1 LVLCDTNG
9 GTLPDRAEQVV
20 RELRAVLG
28 EAALDVHF
36 HNDAGC
42 AVASSLAAVR
52 AGVRQVQGCM
62 NGYGERTGNADL
74 CSVLPNLVLKMGVEA
89 VPAQRLAR
97 LAPTARQI
105 AEIMNAPLNAHHPFV
120 GTSAFAHKAGLHS
133 SGLVR
138 IPHAYEHIDPVLVGS
153 DARNLVSELM
163 GRSTVLTLSRH
174 RGWELDAEAA
184 QGVVDRVK
192 ELEHRGYQFE
202 AADGSFELLVRHA
215 SGWQGRPFGVDA
227 WRVAVENAFAEATV
241 ELTFGEG
248 RVAATRRGDGP
259 VNALDQAL
267 RAAVSERYPQI
278 GRIRLTDYRAR
289 DLDTREG
296 SAGRVRVLAQWSDGA
311 SVWGTVGV
319 DRDIIGASW
328 EALVDGIVVGLL
340 RSEEEGE
347 DLPAAAA
354 VDGG

>member
-1 LVLCDTNG
+1 
-9 GTLPDRAEQVV
+9 
-20 RELRAVLG
+20 
-28 EAALDVHF
+28 
-36 HNDAGC
+36 
-42 AVASSLAAVR
+42 
-52 AGVRQVQGCM
+52 
-62 NGYGERTGNADL
+62 
-74 CSVLPNLVLKMGVEA
+74 
-89 VPAQRLAR
+89 
-97 LAPTARQI
+97 
-105 AEIMNAPLNAHHPFV
+105 
-120 GTSAFAHKAGLHS
+120 
-133 SGLVR
+133 
-138 IPHAYEHIDPVLVGS
+138 
-153 DARNLVSELM
+153 
-163 GRSTVLTLSRH
+163 
-174 RGWELDAEAA
+174 
-184 QGVVDRVK
+184 
-192 ELEHRGYQFE
+192 
-202 AADGSFELLVRHA
+202 
-215 SGWQGRPFGVDA
+215 VDA

-340 RSEEEGE
+340 RSE
-347 DLPAAAA
+347 
-354 VDGG
+354 